1 MPTPELRKCPFCK
14 QESLFW
20 NSHSNIY
27 ECLNLKCKRKITAD
41 EFSRAEKELTE
52 AALTHVHW
60 HGKKS
65 FLHKTRELHFGR
77 RYLSGQVLLLLLLT
91 LAAIGI
97 MAYTYYHIKELARPV
112 VLGIM
117 VAAAI
122 VALWDATKA
131 NRLSKYVA
139 RRLECGT
146 IVTSF
151 ILIALI
157 GCSAAAYTNISP
169 LYEAKNVV
177 VEWFHNVGS
186 PQGDEQLPASI
197 SVSSSPPTS
206 KTPTAT
212 PTPKSTPSQV
222 INLSELERLTFSLIN
237 AKRTAQG
244 LSPLQWSDSI
254 ASVARNHSTDMAS
267 HGYFAHEDLQGRD
280 MGDRLQN
287 AGVSWYMCAEN
298 ICCVPA
304 VKTYHYINGIQVSKD
319 SYTMEQLAEEAVGSW
334 MASPGHRVNILNAK
348 YTYSGLGVGRG
359 IQDGQDSFLFTQD
372 FVSP

>member
-1 MPTPELRKCPFCK
+1 MPD
-14 QESLFW
+14 
-20 NSHSNIY
+20 Y
-27 ECLNLKCKRKITAD
+27 G
-41 EFSRAEKELTE
+41 
-52 AALTHVHW
+52 AARTHVLG

-65 FLHKTRELHFGR
+65 FRHKTRELHFGR

-97 MAYTYYHIKELARPV
+97 MAYTYYHMKELARPV
-112 VLGIM
+112 VIGIM

-146 IVTSF
+146 IITSF

-157 GCSAAAYTNISP
+157 GCSTAAYTNVSP
-169 LYEAKNVV
+169 LYEAKNAV

-186 PQGDEQLPASI
+186 SQGEGHPSI
-197 SVSSSPPTS
+197 LNQVATSTPNPSSPPS
-206 KTPTAT
+206 KA
-212 PTPKSTPSQV
+212 
-222 INLSELERLTFSLIN
+222 IDLSELERTTFSLIN
-237 AKRTAQG
+237 SERTAQG

-254 ASVARNHSTDMAS
+254 ASVARNHSVDMAG
-267 HGYFAHEDLQGRD
+267 HGYFAHEDLQGKD

-287 AGVSWYMCAEN
+287 AGISWHMCAEN

-304 VKTYHYINGIQVSKD
+304 VKTYHYVNGIQLSKD
-319 SYTMEQLAEEAVGSW
+319 SYTMEQLAEEAVSSW
-334 MASPGHRVNILNAK
+334 MASPGHRGNILNAL

-359 IQDGQDSFLFTQD
+359 IQNGQDSFLFTQD